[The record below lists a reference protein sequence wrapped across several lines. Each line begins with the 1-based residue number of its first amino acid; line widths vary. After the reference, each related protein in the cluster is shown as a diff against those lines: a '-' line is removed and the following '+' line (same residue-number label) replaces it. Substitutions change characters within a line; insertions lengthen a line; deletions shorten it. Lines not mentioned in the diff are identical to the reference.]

1 MLIELM
7 IRALLTKLKLNS
19 QTEWSNRVTESKLF
33 KIMTEKI
40 IPRFNRENN
49 NVESDI
55 LVGFVNLISEVIEN
69 DT

>member
-7 IRALLTKLKLNS
+7 IRALLTKIKLNS
-19 QTEWSNRVTESKLF
+19 QTEWSNRITESKLF
-33 KIMTEKI
+33 KILTELI
-40 IPRFNRENN
+40 IPRFNKQNN

-55 LVGFVNLISEVIEN
+55 LVGYVNLISEVIEN